1 MAGTESDET
10 WSLELSGT
18 TWRWRQFELNI
29 RVNNGLGLQ
38 CFATYS
44 MFKIIKLTSE
54 KISC

>member
-18 TWRWRQFELNI
+18 TWRWRQFDLKI

-38 CFATYS
+38 WFVLYL
-44 MFKIIKLTSE
+44 KL
-54 KISC
+54 